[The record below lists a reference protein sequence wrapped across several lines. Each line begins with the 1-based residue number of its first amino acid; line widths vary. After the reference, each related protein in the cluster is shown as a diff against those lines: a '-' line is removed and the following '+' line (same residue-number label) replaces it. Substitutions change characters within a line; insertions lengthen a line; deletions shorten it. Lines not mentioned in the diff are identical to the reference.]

1 MAGSEYDH
9 GGSNGKRCGGEGV
22 RKEEGG
28 RPAGGKV
35 VTLSLVILCFGR
47 PAKGNRC
54 IWRVSCSICLEIII

>member
-1 MAGSEYDH
+1 MAGSEYDQ

-35 VTLSLVILCFGR
+35 VTLSLGILCFWKASQWKRMHWAG
-47 PAKGNRC
+47 
-54 IWRVSCSICLEIII
+54 LL